1 MKKTKLNEVEFERL
15 SNDEMKT
22 IIGGAVM
29 HGYTA
34 FEPQL
39 TAMAVATDGDGNP
52 EDPKTDPEPDPAGI

>member
-39 TAMAVATDGDGNP
+39 TAMAVATDGDGDIP
-52 EDPKTDPEPDPAGI
+52 ETDPDPDPSGM